1 MSERIA
7 AWLIRQKAISTDE
20 RELYSYAVH
29 CLFSLLYPIIF
40 ASVIGA
46 IFGMVLEAII
56 MIMPFIIVRKFSGGY
71 HADSFYK
78 CLIISS
84 AVIGIVLVI
93 SRYIANGIILNII
106 YIIAS
111 ILLMIFSPMDS
122 ENKRLDSDEKC
133 FCKKMT
139 IILVLTLLVI
149 VGGLWITRCQY
160 YSKFIEMGV
169 VLAEGLQLVAE
180 IKMLRNY

>member
-1 MSERIA
+1 
-7 AWLIRQKAISTDE
+7 
-20 RELYSYAVH
+20 
-29 CLFSLLYPIIF
+29 
-40 ASVIGA
+40 
-46 IFGMVLEAII
+46 
-56 MIMPFIIVRKFSGGY
+56 
-71 HADSFYK
+71 
-78 CLIISS
+78 
-84 AVIGIVLVI
+84 
-93 SRYIANGIILNII
+93 
-106 YIIAS
+106 
-111 ILLMIFSPMDS
+111 MIFSPMDS